1 MSKRKMRF
9 DTKVIHAGQPTPRI
23 EGAVN
28 VPIFQSSTFEYKGQ
42 KNYDDLVY
50 VRLNNTPSHKSVSN
64 KIAELE
70 GADRA
75 LVTSSGMSAITTTLL
90 HFLKAGDHIIAH
102 KNLYGGTAHFM
113 QHGLPSYGIDVDFI
127 DARDAKDWEEKIK
140 PNTKVIYVETMT
152 NPLVEVLELGKVVD
166 FANKNNLISIIDNT
180 FASPVIF
187 CPIQFGFDI
196 SLHSATKYLNGHSDL
211 AAGAI
216 IGSSNHIKEISS
228 TLNHLGGSLDPNTCY
243 LLDRGI
249 KTLSVR
255 MERQCNN
262 ALKIANFL
270 NSHSKI
276 EHINYPG
283 LPSDSNHERAKKFL
297 CGFGAMLSFIIK
309 GSEETANEFIDRLE
323 IPVHTWS
330 LGGVESLIVR
340 PAQTT
345 HSNFSNEELKKAGID
360 RRLIRYSVGIESI
373 NDLIEDFKNAIDG

>member
-70 GADRA
+70 GADQA

-152 NPLVEVLELGKVVD
+152 NPLVEVLELDKIVE

-309 GSEETANEFIDRLE
+309 GTEETANEFIDRLE

-330 LGGVESLIVR
+330 LGGVESLVVR